1 MESVERNFADLEYES
16 KKHKTRRERF
26 LERMDALIRWERL
39 LDQIKPYYPKAGKGR
54 VPYELESMLR
64 VHCVQLFYNLSD
76 PAMED
81 MLYEIES
88 VRRFTGISLSKV
100 PDETTILNFRH
111 LLESHGLGQV
121 LFESIKEHLS
131 EAGLML
137 KEGRI
142 VDASIIEAPSST
154 KNRKRERDPEMKQ
167 TRKGNQWHFGMKLH
181 VGVDDK
187 SGLVHSLA
195 TTSANVHDLTASEE
209 LLHGEEARVWGD
221 AGYRGIEKREA
232 HKDRQVAWHITMRPS
247 QRRRLAGDELERLM
261 EECKSSVRAK
271 VEHMFFY
278 VKQMFG
284 YSKVRYR
291 SLAKNENRLALLLG
305 FANLLRAESCMV

>member
-1 MESVERNFADLEYES
+1 MRKSSIVPLEE
-16 KKHKTRRERF
+16 
-26 LERMDALIRWERL
+26 IR
-39 LDQIKPYYPKAGKGR
+39 PYHPKAGRGR
-54 VPYELESMLR
+54 APYELESMLR
-64 VHCVQLFYNLSD
+64 VHCVQVFYNLSD

-81 MLYEIES
+81 MLYEIER
-88 VRRFTGISLSKV
+88 VRHFTGISLSKV
-100 PDETTILNFRH
+100 ADETTILNFRH
-111 LLESHGLGQV
+111 LLERHGLGQV
-121 LFESIKEHLS
+121 LFESIKEHLA
-131 EAGLML
+131 EAGLIL
-137 KEGRI
+137 KEGTI
-142 VDASIIEAPSST
+142 VDASIIEAPAST

-181 VGVDDK
+181 VGVDDQ

-195 TTSANVHDLTASEE
+195 TTSANMHDLTASEE

-221 AGYRGIEKREA
+221 AGYRGMEKRKA
-232 HKDRQVAWHITMRPS
+232 HEDRQVAWHIAMGPS
-247 QRRRLAGDELERLM
+247 QRRRLARDELERLM
-261 EECKSSVRAK
+261 EGCKSSVRAK
-271 VEHMFFY
+271 VEHVFFH

>member
-1 MESVERNFADLEYES
+1 MEKSFADLEDES

-26 LERMDALIRWERL
+26 LERMEVLIPWERL
-39 LDQIKPYYPKAGKGR
+39 LEEIRPYDPKAGRGR
-54 VPYELESMLR
+54 APYELESMLR
-64 VHCVQLFYNLSD
+64 VHCVQVFYNLSD

-111 LLESHGLGQV
+111 LLERHGLGQV
-121 LFESIKEHLS
+121 LLESIKEHLA
-131 EAGLML
+131 EEGLIL
-137 KEGRI
+137 KEGTI

-154 KNRKRERDPEMKQ
+154 KNRERERDPEKKQ

-181 VGVDDK
+181 VEVDDQ

-195 TTSANVHDLTASEE
+195 TTSAKMHDLAASEE
-209 LLHGEEARVWGD
+209 LLHGEEVRVWGD
-221 AGYRGIEKREA
+221 AGYRGMEKREA
-232 HKDRQVAWHITMRPS
+232 HKDRQVAWHVAMGPS
-247 QRRRLAGDELERLM
+247 QRRRLARDELEWLM

-271 VEHMFFY
+271 VEQIFFH
-278 VKQMFG
+278 VKQIFG
-284 YSKVRYR
+284 YGKVRYR

-305 FANLLRAESCMV
+305 FANLVRAESCMV